1 MKDVIF
7 IGNLSY
13 NVNLY
18 LNSFLVEGSSHNII
32 KKTKSLGNLLN
43 VAIVLAKYNVNT
55 YYFSTI
61 GDDYEGKQ
69 IINNLHSNLINTDFV
84 NVLNNTETQKNYII
98 RNEKNNSKTS
108 LIQKNN
114 IKYELTRKIEFY
126 PSVIYTD
133 SFNFEFARELKINFP
148 SSKLLTTLD
157 ELNNNSI
164 NLAKISDYI
173 IIPLKFA
180 EILSQVKYDKTNKK
194 SIIDLFMKTNRLF
207 SAKIIIYDEEIGSL
221 YQGETMLNIVPKL
234 GDKNILREN
243 SFDVYKSTFIYG
255 IINNFNIDKIVKI
268 STISKFLYDNNKPN
282 YNIEE
287 VIRIYEQNS

>member
-32 KKTKSLGNLLN
+32 KRTKSLGNLLN

-126 PSVIYTD
+126 PSIIYTD